1 MQQNPRNTDDDT
13 PWAQLAS
20 LGLFKLFN
28 DWTAQGFNV
37 PKELSKP
44 PDAAP
49 EVNLLDGQGW
59 DRCLLSLMF
68 ITRIRINTALSE
80 HNC

>member
-1 MQQNPRNTDDDT
+1 MLQNPRNTEDDT
-13 PWAQLAS
+13 PWAAVAS

-28 DWTAQGFNV
+28 DWQAQGYNV

-49 EVNLLDGQGW
+49 EVSVIFIEYIFFVTNLILK
-59 DRCLLSLMF
+59 
-68 ITRIRINTALSE
+68 
-80 HNC
+80 

>member
-1 MQQNPRNTDDDT
+1 MLENPRNTEDET
-13 PWAQLAS
+13 PWAALAS

-28 DWTAQGFNV
+28 DWQAMGYNV

-49 EVNLLDGQGW
+49 EVSNYKL
-59 DRCLLSLMF
+59 CHVSSF
-68 ITRIRINTALSE
+68 
-80 HNC
+80 

>member
-49 EVNLLDGQGW
+49 EVSFLG
-59 DRCLLSLMF
+59 
-68 ITRIRINTALSE
+68 
-80 HNC
+80 